1 MKSSRKRDNIIFK
14 KPKLNAKR
22 GITLIALVITVIV
35 LLILAGTAISMG
47 INGDG
52 LFSKTDN
59 AVKKWNNQV
68 SIENNV
74 TNGLVTTLSTLLDKY
89 NGVITLET
97 MQEYIDSG
105 EMVYIGGYYEH
116 RDGGWADGMVYRFT
130 ETGGLYI
137 VGHKYY
143 YNEVWETL
151 DYNPDADPEVGI
163 LDWDGIVT
171 FDNNQMPIQLTTSFG
186 TFNAYENWGYGNI
199 PDDLMEIRFRYDESG
214 EQVIGIDSMSVYLDS
229 ETILVYDLNG
239 KVIKIEYAD

>member
-105 EMVYIGGYYEH
+105 EMVYIGVYYDY
-116 RDGGWADGMVYRFT
+116 RDGG
-130 ETGGLYI
+130 
-137 VGHKYY
+137 
-143 YNEVWETL
+143 
-151 DYNPDADPEVGI
+151 
-163 LDWDGIVT
+163 
-171 FDNNQMPIQLTTSFG
+171 
-186 TFNAYENWGYGNI
+186 
-199 PDDLMEIRFRYDESG
+199 
-214 EQVIGIDSMSVYLDS
+214 
-229 ETILVYDLNG
+229 
-239 KVIKIEYAD
+239 